1 MLNKKKLEAIKEAF
15 GNREKPDKETSIE
28 IAKAMEKINSDL
40 QQIEKLKT
48 MLNLSNLDEIMQ
60 LIEKIVQSLKDVQIK
75 ANISNSDL
83 ATISEIFQQAI
94 AAPPIVKIKRPSQ
107 YVIPNSKLAN
117 EMPKDIVNAG
127 KIGLE
132 VFKTKGAA
140 ALITYVEARL
150 PIDASVAF
158 TSTFTEFDRIVNNA
172 VTSLICAGNKILTAV
187 SIADLISGGGYA
199 KHHSN
204 LVSDIENSLEKQRR
218 IDMIIDARAEFQVR
232 KTELR
237 GSNAGLIRDAVLN
250 YRIRPVRINNNT
262 VVNGYEFLSMPAIY
276 FYSNAIGQMLSAPPK
291 LLDTSTHSS
300 VTKPRLVA
308 RDYLLRRIQVMK
320 HDIKK
325 HSSRIRYE
333 SIYEEV
339 GMLNA
344 NKIQKKRLR
353 DYCEKVLNQ
362 WIEEG
367 FIKGYKVNDGR
378 IKEYIDIKI

>member
-1 MLNKKKLEAIKEAF
+1 MLNKEKLEAITEAF
-15 GNREKPDKETSIE
+15 NNKEKPDRETRIE
-28 IAKAMEKINSDL
+28 IAKAMNKIATDL
-40 QQIEKLKT
+40 QQVEKLKT
-48 MLNLSNLDEIMQ
+48 KLTLSNLDEIMQ

-75 ANISNSDL
+75 ASLSDIDL
-83 ATISEIFQQAI
+83 GTINKIIDQMIE
-94 AAPPIVKIKRPSQ
+94 APPMVKIKKPSQ

-127 KIGLE
+127 NVGLE
-132 VFKTKGAA
+132 VFRNKGAA

-150 PIDASVAF
+150 PIDASVTF

-172 VTSLICAGNKILTAV
+172 VTSLICAGNKILTAN

-204 LVSDIENSLEKQRR
+204 LVNDIENSLEKQRK
-218 IDMIIDARAEFQVR
+218 IDMIIDARAEFQAR
-232 KTELR
+232 KITLR
-237 GSNAGLIRDAVLN
+237 GNAGLIRDAVLN

-262 VVNGYEFLSMPAIY
+262 VVNGYEFLSVPAIY

-300 VTKPRLVA
+300 VNKPRLVA

-320 HDIKK
+320 HDVKN
-325 HSSRIRYE
+325 HSNRIRYE
-333 SIYEEV
+333 SVYEEV

-344 NKIQKKRLR
+344 NKVQKKRIR
-353 DYCEKVLNQ
+353 DYCKKVLDQ
-362 WIEEG
+362 WLKEG
-367 FIKGYKVNDGR
+367 FIKGFKENEDR
-378 IKEYIDIKI
+378 IKDYIDIKF